1 MPCELQGC
9 GDPCE
14 QVADVLR
21 FLPTRGSCHAGTKL
35 GKATKPPARLMKQF
49 LKVAAM
55 AAFVLLSSCSKTPEQ
70 KAEAL
75 ISEYM
80 QNNLKDPASYECI
93 KQGNLGKVT
102 PMSTALELI
111 EKGCKEHGYPND
123 SINPMLARF
132 KAMQEQQ
139 GKDPYEHLG
148 YTLTLKYRAKNSFGG
163 YEIQESEFIFN
174 KELTAIEAVK

>member
-1 MPCELQGC
+1 MSYWVVVTLASC
-9 GDPCE
+9 GKCPALFCLHR
-14 QVADVLR
+14 AAAML
-21 FLPTRGSCHAGTKL
+21 GTKL
-35 GKATKPPARLMKQF
+35 GNPTKAPARLMNQF

-55 AAFVLLSSCSKTPEQ
+55 AACLLSLGACTKSPEQ

-75 ISEYM
+75 IEEYM
-80 QNNLKDPASYECI
+80 QSHLKDPASYECI
-93 KQGNLGKVT
+93 KQSNLGKVT

-111 EKGCKEHGYPND
+111 EKGCKERGYPND
-123 SINPMLARF
+123 SIDSMLARF
-132 KAMQEQQ
+132 RAMREQE

-148 YTLTLKYRAKNSFGG
+148 YTMTLKYRAKNSFGG

>member
-1 MPCELQGC
+1 
-9 GDPCE
+9 
-14 QVADVLR
+14 
-21 FLPTRGSCHAGTKL
+21 
-35 GKATKPPARLMKQF
+35 MKQF

-55 AAFVLLSSCSKTPEQ
+55 AACLLPLGACTKSPEQ

-75 ISEYM
+75 IGEYM
-80 QNNLKDPASYECI
+80 QSNLKDPASYECI
-93 KQGNLGKVT
+93 EQSNLGKVT
-102 PMSTALELI
+102 PMSTALVFI

-148 YTLTLKYRAKNSFGG
+148 WTMTIKYRAKNSFGG
-163 YEIQESEFIFN
+163 YEIKESEFVFN
-174 KELTAIEAVK
+174 KDLTVIEAVK

>member
-1 MPCELQGC
+1 
-9 GDPCE
+9 
-14 QVADVLR
+14 
-21 FLPTRGSCHAGTKL
+21 
-35 GKATKPPARLMKQF
+35 MKQF
-49 LKVAAM
+49 LKVVAM
-55 AAFVLLSSCSKTPEQ
+55 AARLLLGACAKTPQ
-70 KAEAL
+70 QQAEAL
-75 ISEYM
+75 IEEYM
-80 QNNLKDPASYECI
+80 QSHLKDPASFECI
-93 KQGNLGKVT
+93 HMGNLGNVT

-139 GKDPYEHLG
+139 GKVPYEHLG

-174 KELTAIEAVK
+174 KELTSIEAVR

>member
-1 MPCELQGC
+1 M
-9 GDPCE
+9 
-14 QVADVLR
+14 
-21 FLPTRGSCHAGTKL
+21 SK
-35 GKATKPPARLMKQF
+35 F
-49 LKVAAM
+49 LKVTALAAC
-55 AAFVLLSSCSKTPEQ
+55 LLLGACAKTPQQ

-75 ISEYM
+75 IEEYM
-80 QNNLKDPASYECI
+80 QTHLKDPASYECI
-93 KQGNLGKVT
+93 RMSNLGNIT

-123 SINPMLARF
+123 SINPMLKRF
-132 KAMQEQQ
+132 RLMQEQQ
-139 GKDPYEHLG
+139 GKDPYELLG